1 MDVHIVVSG
10 ICLPRQGRTDGEIL
24 ACQFLG
30 GSSVTSSEEGQADAG
45 GRRTGCAC
53 SGRVEM
59 GGILGCETVY
69 TGERHDV

>member
-1 MDVHIVVSG
+1 MSRAVRRDKQM
-10 ICLPRQGRTDGEIL
+10 LED
-24 ACQFLG
+24 
-30 GSSVTSSEEGQADAG
+30 G
-45 GRRTGCAC
+45 GRRTGCVC